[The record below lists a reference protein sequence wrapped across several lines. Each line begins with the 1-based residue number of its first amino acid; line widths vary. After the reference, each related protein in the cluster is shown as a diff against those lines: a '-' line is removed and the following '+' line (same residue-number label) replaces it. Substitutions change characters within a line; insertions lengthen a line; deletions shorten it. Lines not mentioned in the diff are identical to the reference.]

1 MSPHQGK
8 GVCPGSG
15 ADGCASVGGGRS
27 VQHLLSPP
35 VCMPRAT
42 YERGLQLLAGHH
54 PAYLHCRGFV
64 MRAKATGTGAGYDGY
79 IPTGPGAKEAE
90 LS

>member
-1 MSPHQGK
+1 MCLGL
-8 GVCPGSG
+8 G
-15 ADGCASVGGGRS
+15 AYSCASVGGGQS

-54 PAYLHCRGFV
+54 PTYLRCRGFA
-64 MRAKATGTGAGYDGY
+64 MCAKAAGTGAGYDGY
-79 IPTGPGAKEAE
+79 IPTGPSAEEVE